1 MFYAENPDSQLFP
14 TRVCQCLANPNT
26 RKIVEV
32 LALAPRSVGEFL
44 QVMDSTETRIKAAMT
59 VLQTV
64 GLVTERKDRGGTA
77 TVYLPNRTGLN
88 LAQSWLDRVDAIAGD
103 PVKSES

>member
-1 MFYAENPDSQLFP
+1 MFDAENPDSQLFLS
-14 TRVCQCLANPNT
+14 RVFQCLANPNT
-26 RKIVEV
+26 RKIVEL
-32 LALAPRSVGEFL
+32 LALGPRSVGEFL

-64 GLVTERKDRGGTA
+64 GLVTEGKDRGGTT
-77 TVYLPNRTGLN
+77 TVYLLNRMGLN
-88 LAQSWLDRVDAIAGD
+88 LAQSWLGRVDAIAGD